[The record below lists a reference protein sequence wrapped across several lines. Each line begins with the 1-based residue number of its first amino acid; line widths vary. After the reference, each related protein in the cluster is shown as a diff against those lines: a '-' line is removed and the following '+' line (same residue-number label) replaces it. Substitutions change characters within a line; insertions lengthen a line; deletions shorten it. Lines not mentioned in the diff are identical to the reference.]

1 MKKIIV
7 SLLAILMFQAMPS
20 KAQISFGVKGGI
32 NVTNMK
38 FSKDVIDAKNQ
49 SGFFIGPT
57 VKFKLPLVGLG
68 LDGAILYDQREA
80 DTDAFVGDNEESET
94 AKIKQK
100 SINVPIN
107 LRYTVGL
114 GDLAGIYFAA
124 GPQFGFNVGDKHL
137 FDNSFKMK
145 SSNLSVNVGAGVRL
159 FNHLEIGANYNIAC
173 GKTGEF
179 EFDGI
184 EDIGENIGK
193 LNMKSNSWQISAAYY
208 F

>member
-7 SLLAILMFQAMPS
+7 SLLAILLLQAMPS
-20 KAQISFGVKGGI
+20 QAQLKFGLKGGI
-32 NVTNMK
+32 NVTKMSFSSK
-38 FSKDVIDAKNQ
+38 FLDAKNQ
-49 SGFFIGPT
+49 NGFFIGPT

-68 LDGAILYDQREA
+68 FDVAALYDQREA
-80 DTDAFVGDNEESET
+80 DVDIQAVDGTEVG
-94 AKIKQK
+94 KIKQK

-107 LRYTVGL
+107 LRYTIGL
-114 GDLAGIYFAA
+114 GDLAGIYLAA

-137 FDNSFKMK
+137 FSNSFKMK
-145 SSNLSVNVGAGVRL
+145 NSNLSVNVGAGVRL
-159 FNHLEIGANYNIAC
+159 LNHLEIGATYNIAC

-184 EDIGENIGK
+184 EDISK
-193 LNMKSNSWQISAAYY
+193 LNMKSNAWQVSAAYY

>member
-38 FSKDVIDAKNQ
+38 FNKDVLDAKNQ

-80 DTDAFVGDNEESET
+80 DIKDEDGTEDG
-94 AKIKQK
+94 KIKQK
-100 SINVPIN
+100 AINVPIN

-124 GPQFGFNVGDKHL
+124 GPQFGFNVGDKH
-137 FDNSFKMK
+137 FAANTFKMK

-173 GKTGEF
+173 GKTAETKNIT
-179 EFDGI
+179 DA
-184 EDIGENIGK
+184 IGN

>member
-7 SLLAILMFQAMPS
+7 SMLAILMFQAMPS

-68 LDGAILYDQREA
+68 FDVAALYDQREA
-80 DTDAFVGDNEESET
+80 DTDAFVGVNEESET

-107 LRYTVGL
+107 LRYSIGL

-124 GPQFGFNVGDKHL
+124 GPQFGFNVGDKHIGE
-137 FDNSFKMK
+137 NFKMK
-145 SSNLSVNVGAGVRL
+145 NSNLSVNVGAGIRL
-159 FNHLEIGANYNIAC
+159 LNHLEIGANYNIAC

-184 EDIGENIGK
+184 EDIGK

>member
-7 SLLAILMFQAMPS
+7 SMLAILLLQAMPS
-20 KAQISFGVKGGI
+20 QAQLKFGFKGGI

-68 LDGAILYDQREA
+68 FDIAALYDQREA
-80 DTDAFVGDNEESET
+80 DTNLFIEEGEFT
-94 AKIKQK
+94 KGKIKQK

-107 LRYTVGL
+107 LRYTIGL
-114 GDLAGIYFAA
+114 GDLAGIYLAA

-137 FDNSFKMK
+137 FSNSFKMK
-145 SSNLSVNVGAGVRL
+145 NSNLSVNVGAGVRL
-159 FNHLEIGANYNIAC
+159 LNHLEIGATYNIAC

-179 EFDGI
+179 DGI
-184 EDIGENIGK
+184 EDISK
-193 LNMKSNSWQISAAYY
+193 LNMKSNAWQISAAYY